1 MSASQID
8 NGNGKLAGRV
18 AVVTGAGRGIGAAV
32 ARAFAGEG
40 AAVAVLDVRRED
52 AERTAATLPRAVAIT
67 CDIADSRAVDAAF
80 AQVVQAFGTLDILAN
95 VAGISTSMALW
106 ERISAAN
113 AKRQVEFRDAR
124 RITTPIESTVNITD
138 GEWQRMLDVNLTGTF
153 YCTRAALRIMGPKR
167 SGVIINTASNTA
179 ITGWAGIPHYCA
191 SKGGVLSFTR
201 AVAQEVITQGIRV
214 NVVAPGGVDTP
225 MMAEKPA
232 GFNPGVTAP
241 LPIGRVARAEELAS
255 VYVFL
260 ASDDSSYMVGETVNV
275 NGGAHTV

>member
-1 MSASQID
+1 MNDANADASI
-8 NGNGKLAGRV
+8 GVLAGKV
-18 AVVTGAGRGIGAAV
+18 AVVTGAARGIGAAV
-32 ARAFAGEG
+32 AKAFSDAG
-40 AAVAVLDVRRED
+40 AAVAVLDIRQED
-52 AERTAATLPRAVAIT
+52 AEHTATTLPEAAAFG
-67 CDIADSRAVDAAF
+67 CDISSSSNVDATF
-80 AQVVQAFGTLDILAN
+80 AAVVRKFGTVDVLAN
-95 VAGISTSMALW
+95 VAGISTSMSIW

-113 AKRQVEFRDAR
+113 AQRQAEYEQTRT
-124 RITTPIESTVNITD
+124 ITTPLECTVNLSD
-138 GEWQRMLDVNLTGTF
+138 EEWQRIIDVNLSGTF

-232 GFNPGVTAP
+232 GFHPGITAP
-241 LPIGRVARAEELAS
+241 LPAGRLARPEELAA

-260 ASDDSSYMVGETVNV
+260 ASDASSYMVGETVNV
-275 NGGAHTV
+275 NGGVHTV